1 MIHQNSRTE
10 LVMGPESLEILKHKK
25 VAVFGVG
32 GVGGYVTEALARSG
46 VGCIEIIDNDDIV
59 LTNLNR
65 QIIATHSTLGKSK
78 VQAVAERIRD
88 INPDIRVIC
97 RQTFYLPEIAQEFDF
112 GSYNYVVDAIDTVTA
127 KLDIIRRCD
136 EAGTK
141 IISAM
146 GCGNRMDPT
155 KLAVTD
161 IYKTSMDPLAKVIRR
176 ELKKSHIRKL
186 KVVCSTEAPIQP
198 YQSEEETS
206 RRTVPGSTPFVP
218 AVAGLIIAA
227 EVVRELTQFD
237 PKGRIKGGKQ
247 N

>member
-10 LVMGPESLEILKHKK
+10 LVMGPEALEILKHKK

-46 VGCIEIIDNDDIV
+46 VGCIEIIDNDDIA

-65 QIIATHSTLGKSK
+65 QIIATHSTLGEAK
-78 VQAVAERIRD
+78 VHAVAERIRD
-88 INPDIRVIC
+88 INPDIQVIC

-112 GSYNYVVDAIDTVTA
+112 GSYDYVVDAIDTVTA
-127 KLDIIRRCD
+127 KLDIIRRSE
-136 EAGTK
+136 EAGTR

-155 KLAVTD
+155 KLVVTD

-176 ELKKSHIRKL
+176 ELKRSHIRKL

-198 YQSEEETS
+198 YQSEEATS

-227 EVVRELTQFD
+227 EVVRDLTQFD